1 MCLMLGH
8 GISTKLS
15 SADTCRGRSTSKL
28 TEVKSHKRYASSHRE
43 RKRERDRGRREEGG
57 HLYTCWSMCVCWV
70 ILVAQVCPLQ
80 QQLQMNDFF
89 VLSAECWLCTA
100 EEQTGRGERLVEGV
114 ERKSAVASSRQARG
128 RCQSVCNSRRY
139 SARLSTAAATHKA

>member
-43 RKRERDRGRREEGG
+43 RKREIGGEGRKGG
-57 HLYTCWSMCVCWV
+57 IYIRVGVC
-70 ILVAQVCPLQ
+70 A
-80 QQLQMNDFF
+80 
-89 VLSAECWLCTA
+89 SA
-100 EEQTGRGERLVEGV
+100 G
-114 ERKSAVASSRQARG
+114 
-128 RCQSVCNSRRY
+128 
-139 SARLSTAAATHKA
+139 